1 MKKQIKKTLLPI
13 LLLSFLVACKTTKN
27 KQCECY
33 GQMYV
38 DQDTITITTEH
49 INYGNICS
57 TDTTIVT
64 FITDT
69 ICFKTMQK

>member
-27 KQCECY
+27 KQCECH
-33 GQMYV
+33 GHIYV
-38 DQDTITITTEH
+38 NRDTVTITTEH
-49 INYGNICS
+49 INYGNTCS
-57 TDTTIVT
+57 VDTTIVT

-69 ICFKTMQK
+69 LCFKKNQK